1 MDEVEGRAAAQ
12 GERKD
17 VHGET
22 CKEGAG
28 LASQVVS
35 KSLSHVLGRPLPLAD
50 ILPTSAPRHAAGS
63 RGPGAPCAAA
73 PGALFS
79 TPPTPAAGPQTRFTL
94 VPGSALL
101 RSAAGVEE
109 PVCGP
114 GALAFVFLPFSL
126 RWKHFHLGGKPRANA
141 PGTASCAP
149 LGPGRPPSRPAR
161 RLHPGGQGDTR
172 RPPVLFLGCLEKCK
186 VISRDVSPS
195 HSVRGCACGGNMV
208 EWCLPQD
215 IDLEG
220 VEFKSMASGSHKI
233 QSDFIYFRK
242 GPFFGLAC
250 FANMPVESELERGA
264 RMKSVGILSPSYTL
278 LYRYM
283 HFLENQ
289 VRHQLETPGHY
300 SHLAAFYEDKK
311 GVLHVGPGRGSS
323 LPPVYWLP
331 SIHRYMYPEM
341 KITHPAGCMSQFI
354 KFFGEQ
360 ILILWK
366 FALLRKRILIFS
378 PPPVGVVCYRVYC
391 CCCLANVSLPG
402 IGGTIPES
410 KPFFYVN
417 VADIESLEV
426 EVSYVACTT
435 EKIFEEKRELYDVY
449 VDNQNVKTH
458 HDHLQPLLKINSA
471 DREKYRRLNEQRQM
485 LLYSQELEEDYNPC
499 EEDLFVLFFLE
510 QNNRI
515 FQTLL
520 EVSASQDKTLTAEH
534 ARGMGLD
541 PQGDRSFLMDLLEA
555 YGIDVMLVI
564 DNPCCP

>member
-1 MDEVEGRAAAQ
+1 MVEQGDEAPLLRWAEGPAVSLPQAPELQASSRGWGAGGGSGGLGSGPASGARRAAEPGKKKEEEEEEEEEAEFGP
-12 GERKD
+12 GELLRRQSGRLPLEEEED
-17 VHGET
+17 
-22 CKEGAG
+22 
-28 LASQVVS
+28 QVVA
-35 KSLSHVLGRPLPLAD
+35 VFVVTFD
-50 ILPTSAPRHAAGS
+50 PR
-63 RGPGAPCAAA
+63 
-73 PGALFS
+73 
-79 TPPTPAAGPQTRFTL
+79 T
-94 VPGSALL
+94 
-101 RSAAGVEE
+101 
-109 PVCGP
+109 
-114 GALAFVFLPFSL
+114 
-126 RWKHFHLGGKPRANA
+126 
-141 PGTASCAP
+141 
-149 LGPGRPPSRPAR
+149 
-161 RLHPGGQGDTR
+161 
-172 RPPVLFLGCLEKCK
+172 
-186 VISRDVSPS
+186 
-195 HSVRGCACGGNMV
+195 GNML

-242 GPFFGLAC
+242 GHFFGLAC

-289 VRHQLETPGHY
+289 VRHQLEMPGHY

-311 GVLHVGPGRGSS
+311 GVLHAGQGKPNSVH
-323 LPPVYWLP
+323 PVHWLP

-417 VADIESLEV
+417 VADIESLEI

-435 EKIFEEKRELYDVY
+435 EKIFEEKHDLYDVY

-458 HDHLQPLLKINSA
+458 HAHLQPLLKLNSA
-471 DREKYRRLNEQRQM
+471 DKEKYRRLNEQRQM
-485 LLYSQELEEDYNPC
+485 LLYSQEVGEDCNPC

-541 PQGDRSFLMDLLEA
+541 PQGDRNFLIDLLEA

>member
-1 MDEVEGRAAAQ
+1 MVEQGDAAPLLRWAQ
-12 GERKD
+12 GPAVSPPRAPELQARGRGRGWAGDARAPEEPGPPEVLLQPGRLELGD
-17 VHGET
+17 VE
-22 CKEGAG
+22 ED
-28 LASQVVS
+28 QVVA
-35 KSLSHVLGRPLPLAD
+35 VFVVTFD
-50 ILPTSAPRHAAGS
+50 PRS
-63 RGPGAPCAAA
+63 
-73 PGALFS
+73 
-79 TPPTPAAGPQTRFTL
+79 
-94 VPGSALL
+94 
-101 RSAAGVEE
+101 
-109 PVCGP
+109 
-114 GALAFVFLPFSL
+114 
-126 RWKHFHLGGKPRANA
+126 
-141 PGTASCAP
+141 
-149 LGPGRPPSRPAR
+149 
-161 RLHPGGQGDTR
+161 
-172 RPPVLFLGCLEKCK
+172 
-186 VISRDVSPS
+186 
-195 HSVRGCACGGNMV
+195 GNMV

-311 GVLHVGPGRGSS
+311 GGLHAGPGRGGH

-360 ILILWK
+360 ILTLWK

-417 VADIESLEV
+417 VADIDSLEV
-426 EVSYVACTT
+426 EMSYVACTT
-435 EKIFEEKRELYDVY
+435 EKIFEEKHELYDVY

-458 HDHLQPLLKINSA
+458 HDHLQPLLKINNA
-471 DREKYRRLNEQRQM
+471 DREKYRRLTEQRQM
-485 LLYSQELEEDYNPC
+485 LLYSQEVEGDYSPC
-499 EEDLFVLFFLE
+499 EEDLFVLMPLITAKGIKSWAV
-510 QNNRI
+510 Q
-515 FQTLL
+515 
-520 EVSASQDKTLTAEH
+520 VAASQDKTLTAEH

-541 PQGDRSFLMDLLEA
+541 PQGDRSFLLDLLEA